1 MICYKYYRNT
11 LDDIKKL
18 KKNLMS
24 TPNKTES
31 DISSSRQAFNE
42 QVGKIFEK
50 NIRYTLEYNFD
61 FKKVQFPSLMF
72 TKKIIIF
79 ENNKKIEEIE
89 LFQNEETEVSIKAI
103 KYIIIFDKHFNLLIK
118 NTQNKKI
125 QEIGSINSNRE
136 TKIDLEGNKLTICPY
151 KEMEIDG
158 YFEMKNFSV
167 NIFDKNEV
175 EILFSN
181 VNKEEEKNFVN
192 SIIEV
197 KLGANKA
204 DELIR
209 QIRKDHHFLKLKKK
223 NNTVVL
229 GFINNSDNIRNKNH
243 FNTLKNKKCV
253 IFGIKNSILCGKEI
267 TLPIDWDVEK
277 KCKNLSK
284 DVKEVK
290 KMIDNVNKRIDNVDK
305 RIDNVEKKIEC
316 FSEEFGQKI
325 NKIYN
330 YLFKEE
336 KKEAVQ
342 KITEKENEKEIN
354 VEKKKEES
362 KKKKI

>member
-1 MICYKYYRNT
+1 MLCYKYYRNT

-31 DISSSRQAFNE
+31 DISSARQAINE
-42 QVGKIFEK
+42 RVGKIFEK
-50 NIRYTLEYNFD
+50 NIRYILEYNFD
-61 FKKVQFPSLMF
+61 FRKVQFRLLMF

-79 ENNKKIEEIE
+79 DNDKKIEEIE
-89 LFQNEETEVSIKAI
+89 LFQNEETEVSIKVI
-103 KYIIIFDKHFNLLIK
+103 KYIIIFDKHFKLLIK
-118 NTQNKKI
+118 KSQNNIIK
-125 QEIGSINSNRE
+125 EIGSENSKKE

-167 NIFDKNEV
+167 NIFDENEV

-181 VNKEEEKNFVN
+181 VNKEEEKGFFN

-197 KLGANKA
+197 KLGANKV
-204 DELIR
+204 DELIK
-209 QIRKDHHFLKLKKK
+209 QIRKDHHFLKLKEK
-223 NNTVVL
+223 NDTVVL
-229 GFINNSDNIRNKNH
+229 GFINNSDKIRNKNH

-267 TLPIDWDVEK
+267 TLPIDWDLEK
-277 KCKNLSK
+277 KFKYLSK

-290 KMIDNVNKRIDNVDK
+290 KRIDD
-305 RIDNVEKKIEC
+305 IDKKIEC
-316 FSEEFGQKI
+316 FSEEFGHKI

-336 KKEAVQ
+336 KKEAIQ
-342 KITEKENEKEIN
+342 KITEKEKEKEIN